1 MEDYRKMASMVSSW
15 LLPEE
20 LPLVGTA
27 TRGTLT
33 TKKQE
38 YNEELGG
45 FF

>member
-1 MEDYRKMASMVSSW
+1 MVAAGGAAASRY
-15 LLPEE
+15 
-20 LPLVGTA
+20 T